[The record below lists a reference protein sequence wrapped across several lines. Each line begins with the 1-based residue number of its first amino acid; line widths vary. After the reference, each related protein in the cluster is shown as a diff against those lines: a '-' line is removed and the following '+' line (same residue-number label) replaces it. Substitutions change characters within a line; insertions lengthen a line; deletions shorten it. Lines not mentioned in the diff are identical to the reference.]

1 MAFEYWLSAITF
13 SDDSSIQLSMGE
25 VVIIVGPNNAGK
37 SRALRDI
44 QDFVQGNRE
53 RLVVVRSVVEHKG
66 GTGQELKEYLISN
79 FSFRIEGARNSA
91 NNLSNYNI
99 SGAFVF
105 LWGEEGDAITWRP
118 FLVNRLDIEQR
129 LAASKPAP
137 SFDPLQALPSHP
149 LHRLYDDDR
158 LMGRLNEWVQRA
170 FKQKI
175 AIDLRGG
182 TTIPLY
188 AGAVPDLAPNEKPT
202 DTSYV
207 RRLRAETTPLH
218 EQGDGMRGFVGV
230 LINTLL
236 LGFKVQLIDEPE
248 AFLHPP
254 QAQLLGEI
262 LCRYAEADRQLI
274 LSTHSGDFLRGVLKS
289 QRNPI
294 RIIRIRRKGNVNHVK
309 TITPELI
316 KQFWSDPILLYSNVL
331 DGIFHEKVV
340 ICESEAD
347 SRFYGAIADA
357 LRVNPDHEFANDIM
371 FIHSGGKHAVS
382 KLGNALRQLDVPL
395 ATVVD
400 IDVLREEQPL
410 RSIVE
415 AFGGTWRDIERGW
428 KIVHKAITK
437 LPPLKDFGQI
447 LSLLKLEIAALETDQ
462 ERTPLKLFPQETAR
476 KIENALRSRTPGA
489 LLKSSGRSA
498 LPQGQETEAFDQLV
512 ANLKEIG
519 IFVVE
524 LGELER
530 FVQTV
535 GGEGPRWVNDV
546 LLRYAGELSTSP
558 DLEQARRFVSEFIAA

>member
-1 MAFEYWLSAITF
+1 MAFEYWLTEIAF
-13 SDDSSIQLSMGE
+13 SDGSSIKLTKGE
-25 VVIIVGPNNAGK
+25 AIIIVGPNNAGK

-44 QDFVQGNRE
+44 QNFIQNNRE
-53 RLVVVRSVVEHKG
+53 QLVVVKNVGEHRG
-66 GTGQELKEYLISN
+66 GTSQELKDHLLRN
-79 FSFRIEGARNSA
+79 FSFKIEGSSTA
-91 NNLSNYNI
+91 NNFSDYNI
-99 SGAFVF
+99 SGGFNFV
-105 LWGEEGDAITWRP
+105 WGTEGDSTTWRP
-118 FLVNRLDIEQR
+118 FLVQRLDIEQR

-149 LHRLYDDDR
+149 VHRLYNDDQ
-158 LMGRLNEWVQRA
+158 LMQRLNEWVQRA

-182 TTIPLY
+182 STIPLY
-188 AGAVPDLAPNEKPT
+188 AGAVPELAAGERAT
-202 DTSYV
+202 DTSYIKK
-207 RRLRAETTPLH
+207 LRTETTPLH
-218 EQGDGMRGFVGV
+218 QQGDGMRAFVGV

-236 LGFKVQLIDEPE
+236 LGFKVHLIDEPE

-262 LCRYAEADRQLI
+262 LCSFTEPDRQLI

-294 RIIRIRRKGNVNHVK
+294 RIVRVRRTGNINHVK

-316 KQFWSDPILLYSNVL
+316 KKFWSDPILLHSNVL

-357 LRVNPDHEFANDIM
+357 LRTSKDHKFLNDIM
-371 FIHSGGKHAVS
+371 FVYGGGKHAIS

-395 ATVVD
+395 AAVVD
-400 IDVLREEQPL
+400 IDILRDEKPL

-415 AFGGTWRDIERGW
+415 AFGGTWHDIESPWRTVRDG
-428 KIVHKAITK
+428 IAK
-437 LPPLKDFGQI
+437 LPPLKDYSEV
-447 LSLLKLEIAALETDQ
+447 LTLLKDEIAKLESSKTRQ
-462 ERTPLKLFPQETAR
+462 TPRLFPQDNAKR
-476 KIENALRSRTPGA
+476 IENALRSRSPGA
-489 LLKSSGRSA
+489 LLKASGRSA

-512 ANLKEIG
+512 GNLKKIG

-535 GGEGPRWVNDV
+535 GGKGPRWVNDV
-546 LLRYAGELSTSP
+546 LARYAGELITSP
-558 DLEQARRFVSEFIAA
+558 DLEQARRFVSQFITE